1 MESQELILIGVL
13 FLAIIGL
20 TLFVKWISKKEEAKR
35 PEKEVELAKIREE
48 QEKTK
53 WGTLN
58 AQMVCPHCQTKG
70 YVKTTSVSLKKGISG
85 GKATA
90 ALLTGGLTMLATG
103 LSRKEEATQAHCE
116 NCNNTW
122 IF

>member
-1 MESQELILIGVL
+1 MEFQGLILIGVL
-13 FLAIIGL
+13 FLIVAGFGFFIN
-20 TLFVKWISKKEEAKR
+20 WISKREESKR
-35 PEKEVELAKIREE
+35 PEKEAELAKIRTE
-48 QEKTK
+48 QELTK

-58 AQMVCPHCQTKG
+58 TQMICPHCQTKG
-70 YVKTTSVSLKKGISG
+70 FIRTTLVSLKKGVSG

-103 LSRKEEATQAHCE
+103 LSRKEKATQAHCE